1 MGLVYYQAGLLYED
15 EIKELAVELHYRGAV
30 GWFTESNNKNGLVQ
44 VYATQA
50 EISFF

>member
-15 EIKELAVELHYRGAV
+15 EEKELAELHYRGAV
-30 GWFTESNNKNGLVQ
+30 RWFTESNNQNGLVQ